1 MDTILFFV
9 SSTRHSCRNRLNGI
23 LAVAQKHKW
32 HVQVI
37 ERAFQHVNVAEAI
50 DFWKPIGII
59 AECGS
64 RAEEM
69 NRKAFGKIPAVYF
82 ERDPALGRGDTVL
95 MLDSTAVGRLA
106 AQELLSSGFSNFAYI
121 PFPRDPT
128 IYWSVERG
136 AAFVTELEKS
146 GHTVHVPT
154 NLDNATALRT
164 FLANLPKP
172 CAIFAA
178 NDQVAVEIISLAVT
192 AGFEIPRDVQVLG
205 VDNDLELCENS
216 DPKVSSIDPDFL
228 AAGFLAAAQL
238 EEMIEKKTRATKL
251 IKFRPIGVIRRRS
264 TAPAPLDPNAKLS
277 ARVNAFI
284 AANID
289 GGLKVPDIVR
299 AFKISRRTLETQ
311 YAAEAK
317 HTLLEAIHD
326 EIFKRATQ
334 MARNPQLVSC
344 AIPDFLQVSHDTLNR
359 IFLERTGKTLH
370 HWRRSCQ

>member
-228 AAGFLAAAQL
+228 AAGFLAATQL
-238 EEMIEKKTRATKL
+238 EEMIEKKTRGTKL
-251 IKFRPIGVIRRRS
+251 IKFRPIGVVRRRS

-299 AFKISRRTLETQ
+299 AFNISRRTLETQ

-359 IFLERTGKTLH
+359 IFLQRTGKTLH
-370 HWRRSCQ
+370 QWRHQ

>member
-9 SSTRHSCRNRLNGI
+9 SSTRHSCRNRLDGI
-23 LAVAQKHKW
+23 LTVAQKHKW

-37 ERAFQHVNVAEAI
+37 ERAFQHVNVAEAL

-69 NRKAFGKIPAVYF
+69 NRKSFGKTPAVYF

-106 AQELLSSGFSNFAYI
+106 AEELLTSGFSNFAYI

-128 IYWSVERG
+128 IYWSIERG
-136 AAFVTELEKS
+136 EAFADELRTHGLAVHTPKNPENAA
-146 GHTVHVPT
+146 
-154 NLDNATALRT
+154 ALRT
-164 FLANLPKP
+164 FLTSLPKP

-178 NDQVAVEIISLAVT
+178 NDQVAVDVISLAIT
-192 AGFEIPRDVQVLG
+192 AGFEIPRDLQVLG

-228 AAGFLAAAQL
+228 AAGFLAATQL
-238 EEMIEKKTRATKL
+238 EEMIEKKTRGTKL
-251 IKFRPIGVIRRRS
+251 IKFRPIGVVRRRS

-277 ARVNAFI
+277 VRVNAFI
-284 AANID
+284 AANIN

-317 HTLLEAIHD
+317 QTLLEAIHD
-326 EIFKRATQ
+326 EVFKRATQ
-334 MARNPQLVSC
+334 MARNRQLASS

-359 IFLERTGKTLH
+359 IFLQRTGKTLH
-370 HWRRSCQ
+370 HWRQSCE